1 MKVAVVYTMEGCPF
15 CQQIKEELKK
25 NNDIVLAAVK
35 QNGLALAFASQD
47 LKSNKDFMLAA
58 L

>member
-25 NNDIVLAAVK
+25 INYHL
-35 QNGLALAFASQD
+35 
-47 LKSNKDFMLAA
+47 LKEIFTNIKMNMMSL
-58 L
+58 